1 MGRLQN
7 KMVEILIIFC
17 HDNNDLI
24 NLIKE
29 EEKEKLQTKYFTY
42 IIIV

>member
-1 MGRLQN
+1 MQN

-17 HDNNDLI
+17 HDNDDLI

-29 EEKEKLQTKYFTY
+29 EEKEKLQIKYFTY
-42 IIIV
+42 IIIA

>member
-7 KMVEILIIFC
+7 KMVEILIIFY
-17 HDNNDLI
+17 HDNDDLI

-29 EEKEKLQTKYFTY
+29 EEKEKLQIKYFTY
-42 IIIV
+42 IIIA

>member
-7 KMVEILIIFC
+7 KMMEILIIFC
-17 HDNNDLI
+17 HDNNVLI

-42 IIIV
+42 IIIA

>member
-1 MGRLQN
+1 MQN

-17 HDNNDLI
+17 HDNDDLI

-42 IIIV
+42 IIIA

>member
-1 MGRLQN
+1 MQN

-42 IIIV
+42 IIIA

>member
-1 MGRLQN
+1 M
-7 KMVEILIIFC
+7 MEILIIFC

-42 IIIV
+42 IIIA

>member
-1 MGRLQN
+1 MGPLQN

-17 HDNNDLI
+17 HDNDDLI

-42 IIIV
+42 IIIA

>member
-1 MGRLQN
+1 MGRFQN

-17 HDNNDLI
+17 HDNDDLI

-42 IIIV
+42 IIIA